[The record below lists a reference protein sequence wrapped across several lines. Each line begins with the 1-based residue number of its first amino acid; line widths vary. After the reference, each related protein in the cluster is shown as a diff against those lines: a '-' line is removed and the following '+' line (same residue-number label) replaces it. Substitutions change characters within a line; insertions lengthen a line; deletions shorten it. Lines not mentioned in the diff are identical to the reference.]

1 MLLISRFYWRIA
13 TYDPNLPF
21 FNLNGVIE
29 VKLSHFGEISSRK
42 KTRMR
47 KIISF
52 IGFQASTIVTAIMK
66 ILRLLE
72 VLYTKKSEMKTFGK
86 DYMICPEKVI

>member
-1 MLLISRFYWRIA
+1 
-13 TYDPNLPF
+13 
-21 FNLNGVIE
+21 
-29 VKLSHFGEISSRK
+29 
-42 KTRMR
+42 MR

-72 VLYTKKSEMKTFGK
+72 VLYTKKSEMTTFGK
-86 DYMICPEKVI
+86 NYMICPEKVI